1 MMTVGTL
8 YDTAKR
14 YLPELTTR
22 EFVLFYNQALEKISY
37 DLNVGE
43 TIESFTGADIAS
55 MPTLA
60 TKILDVIYNGN
71 SLSRVMK
78 R

>member
-1 MMTVGTL
+1 
-8 YDTAKR
+8 
-14 YLPELTTR
+14 
-22 EFVLFYNQALEKISY
+22 
-37 DLNVGE
+37 LNIAEVTE
-43 TIESFTGADIAS
+43 VFTGADVAA

-60 TKILDVIYNGN
+60 TKILDVIYDGS

>member
-1 MMTVGTL
+1 VTIGTL

-37 DLNVGE
+37 DLNIAEVTE
-43 TIESFTGADIAS
+43 VFTGADVAA

-60 TKILDVIYNGN
+60 TKILDVIYDGS